1 MLSLNEHL
9 PVFAAAF
16 ILSAAAAV
24 TAKRLNHAAYAVL
37 KPMPVLLL
45 IAGVFLQIRSGGAY
59 WQWMIGAGLLCGMCG
74 DLLLLDLK
82 RFFIPGLAI
91 FLLGNLCYC
100 ASFISGGGDFQP
112 AALLLV
118 IPCGVWFSNLRR
130 HIAGKKK
137 LKVIPALFVYLAV
150 LIVMCGGALSFDIVR
165 GGIPFFTLGAV
176 LFMMSDSMLAWNV
189 FVRRTPVRDVLVS
202 VTYYTAQ
209 ASIAAGAAA
218 AFPPIDAMK

>member
-1 MLSLNEHL
+1 M
-9 PVFAAAF
+9 
-16 ILSAAAAV
+16 
-24 TAKRLNHAAYAVL
+24 
-37 KPMPVLLL
+37 
-45 IAGVFLQIRSGGAY
+45 IA
-59 WQWMIGAGLLCGMCG
+59 AGLFAGLCG
-74 DLLLLDLK
+74 DILLLDLK
-82 RFFIPGLAI
+82 RFFIPGLMS
-91 FLLGNLCYC
+91 FLLGNLSY
-100 ASFISGGGDFQP
+100 AAAFISGGDFFQP

-118 IPCGVWFSNLRR
+118 LPCGVWFSSLRR
-130 HIAGKKK
+130 RIGDEKRR
-137 LKVIPALFVYLAV
+137 KVLPALFVYLAV

-165 GGIPFFTLGAV
+165 GGIPFFTLGAA